1 MFNLSE
7 VLSIAGSISNN
18 LIAGAAYE
26 LPLTGGSG
34 PLVVTAIGV
43 GLAGMSLILLIL
55 RGKSGNK
62 DKNKPRR

>member
-1 MFNLSE
+1 MLYLSN
-7 VLSIAGSISNN
+7 VMSTVGNMGNS

-26 LPLTGGSG
+26 LPMTGGSG

-43 GLAGMSLILLIL
+43 SLAGLSLILLIM